1 MLPTIASSRTAM
13 RVVAPVST
21 KIPKQVS
28 SPAKAAP
35 RRPRPA
41 LPTAAT
47 KTTFAARQKAVDAPK
62 PTVAAAAP
70 RSTAAAAS
78 RSTATV
84 PRPIVTAAPRRTA
97 AAPRSS
103 NLTNA
108 DRRRLHQL
116 VPAIEKE
123 LALAREVHYGE
134 IRRTCE
140 HKVLHGSF
148 SFDSSVLTEVQV
160 AEPFRED

>member
-1 MLPTIASSRTAM
+1 M

-35 RRPRPA
+35 RPPRPA
-41 LPTAAT
+41 LPTTVT

-62 PTVAAAAP
+62 PTVAAAVS

-84 PRPIVTAAPRRTA
+84 ASRSTATVPRPIATAAPRRTA

>member
-13 RVVAPVST
+13 RVVAPIST

-35 RRPRPA
+35 RPPRPA

-62 PTVAAAAP
+62 PTVAV
-70 RSTAAAAS
+70 AAS

-84 PRPIVTAAPRRTA
+84 PRPIATAVPRRTA
-97 AAPRSS
+97 AAPRPS

-140 HKVLHGSF
+140 HKMLHGSF
-148 SFDSSVLTEVQV
+148 SFDPSVLTEVQA

>member
-1 MLPTIASSRTAM
+1 MPSSLPHYMLPTIASSRTAM

-41 LPTAAT
+41 RPTAAT
-47 KTTFAARQKAVDAPK
+47 KTTFAARQK
-62 PTVAAAAP
+62 
-70 RSTAAAAS
+70 AAAAS

-103 NLTNA
+103 NLANA